1 MTMKQNE
8 VLAIFE
14 MMNSIQQENERIL
27 VVNDYGNSSKYDFDT
42 KTVEDSGDFI
52 LTHQTKSYAY
62 L

>member
-1 MTMKQNE
+1 MKMNQNE

-14 MMNSIQQENERIL
+14 MMQSIQQENDKIYNQNGNTNINE
-27 VVNDYGNSSKYDFDT
+27 YGFDT